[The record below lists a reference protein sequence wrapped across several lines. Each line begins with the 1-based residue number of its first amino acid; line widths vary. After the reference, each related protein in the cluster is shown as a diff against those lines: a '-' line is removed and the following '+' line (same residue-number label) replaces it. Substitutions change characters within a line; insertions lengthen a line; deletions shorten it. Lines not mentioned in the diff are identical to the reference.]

1 MDANVLNYD
10 VVDNLLTATGDV
22 NLVSSNVTTNTCSIT
37 AFATNGVSNGTLNLN
52 GATVSANVD
61 GGSLLKVEYVEATS
75 MTCESDKT
83 LKTNIEAML
92 GGLDLVGKFKPV
104 TYQWVK
110 DPSNPNPEYGFI
122 AQDVQEPFPTL
133 VKENSDSGVLSV
145 DYMKITSILVAAV
158 QELSAEVKSLKTQ
171 LNA

>member
-1 MDANVLNYD
+1 
-10 VVDNLLTATGDV
+10 VDH
-22 NLVSSNVTTNTCSIT
+22 
-37 AFATNGVSNGTLNLN
+37 
-52 GATVSANVD
+52 
-61 GGSLLKVEYVEATS
+61 VEATTV
-75 MTCESDKT
+75 TCESDKS

-104 TYQWVK
+104 TYQWIK

-133 VKENSDSGVLSV
+133 VKENSDTGVLSV

-158 QELSAEVKSLKTQ
+158 QELSAEVKSLKAQ